1 MKFII
6 GQTVEF
12 TKDFPSLSVRAGDRS
27 TVVARA
33 EAIPVSK
40 RCPKGIRE
48 RYGLQGLEH
57 VRIPVEYLREVP

>member
-1 MKFII
+1 MRFII

-12 TKDFPSLSVRAGDRS
+12 TKDFPTLGVCTGEHRI
-27 TVVARA
+27 VVARA
-33 EAIPVSK
+33 EAIPISK

-57 VRIPVEYLREVP
+57 VRIPVEYLREVS